1 MRHTLFLTVQ
11 FVGIANLVSG
21 EINQPETQV
30 WKPNL
35 AHPLPSFLSS
45 SFAAVIFSPRCLGNS
60 FQFPISGRPVP

>member
-1 MRHTLFLTVQ
+1 MRHTPLLTVQ

-35 AHPLPSFLSS
+35 AHPRLRFFPQT
-45 SFAAVIFSPRCLGNS
+45 SP
-60 FQFPISGRPVP
+60 Q